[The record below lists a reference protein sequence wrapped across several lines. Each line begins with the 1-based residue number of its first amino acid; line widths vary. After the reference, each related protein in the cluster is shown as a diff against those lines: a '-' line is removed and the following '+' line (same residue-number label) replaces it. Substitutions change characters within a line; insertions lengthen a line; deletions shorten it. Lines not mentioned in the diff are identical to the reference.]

1 MKSINPSQWHEFG
14 FHSAEAMIV
23 DASSTAALLPG
34 SDSAYDCVSMKS
46 KTTVPVLEAIPPAAS
61 PSQTKLLG
69 DDRNGKHAS
78 GRPNGIIRVLLVDD
92 HPVVRKGL
100 ITCLS
105 GHPQLSVVGEA
116 SDGLEALR
124 QIRKL
129 SPDLVLMDVDM
140 PLMNGLAATECIC
153 RRFHQVKVLILSMHN
168 SSEYA
173 MRAIRSGARG
183 FILKRS
189 SCEELVN
196 AINTV
201 HRGGTYFSGEV
212 VWFTMRNF
220 RSGEAESDAPE
231 LSERQI
237 EVLIYIV
244 AGKGNKEI
252 AEELNISVRTVESHR
267 ARIMQRLSVHTI
279 AELTRY
285 ALAKGFVSL
294 DQPIPIPTVADLPA
308 MNLSAASTVHSR

>member
-1 MKSINPSQWHEFG
+1 MNDTNLSQWHEFG
-14 FHSAEAMIV
+14 FSNGKTMTNGAL
-23 DASSTAALLPG
+23 STALLLS
-34 SDSAYDCVSMKS
+34 SDPAYERVSMKS
-46 KTTVPVLEAIPPAAS
+46 TATVLDGLPGMAVAEEPKRPGCDRDNRS
-61 PSQTKLLG
+61 PSET
-69 DDRNGKHAS
+69 
-78 GRPNGIIRVLLVDD
+78 IRILLVDD

-100 ITCLS
+100 STCLS
-105 GHPQLSVVGEA
+105 SHPGLSVVGEA
-116 SDGLEALR
+116 GDGLEALR
-124 QIRKL
+124 KIREL

-153 RRFHQVKVLILSMHN
+153 RRFHKIKVLMLSMHN

-189 SCEELVN
+189 SCDELVS
-196 AINTV
+196 AINMV
-201 HRGGTYFSGEV
+201 HAGGTYFSGEV

-220 RSGEAESDAPE
+220 RSEEPEQEATE

-237 EVLIYIV
+237 EVLICVV

-267 ARIMQRLSVHTI
+267 ARIMQRLNVHTI
-279 AELTRY
+279 AELTKY
-285 ALAKGFVSL
+285 ALSKGLISL
-294 DQPIPIPTVADLPA
+294 DKSFPAHMGADSSAEFSRVAVA
-308 MNLSAASTVHSR
+308 HAG

>member
-1 MKSINPSQWHEFG
+1 MKSTVTVLDGLPS
-14 FHSAEAMIV
+14 I
-23 DASSTAALLPG
+23 AAPEELKRAG
-34 SDSAYDCVSMKS
+34 GGRDDR
-46 KTTVPVLEAIPPAAS
+46 S
-61 PSQTKLLG
+61 PS
-69 DDRNGKHAS
+69 GKPS
-78 GRPNGIIRVLLVDD
+78 ETIRILLVDD

-100 ITCLS
+100 GTCLS
-105 GHPQLSVVGEA
+105 SHPGLQVVGEA
-116 SDGLEALR
+116 GDGLEALR
-124 QIRKL
+124 KIREL

-153 RRFHQVKVLILSMHN
+153 RKFHKIKVLMISMHN

-189 SCEELVN
+189 SCEEMVN

-201 HRGGTYFSGEV
+201 HSGGTYFSGEV

-220 RSGEAESDAPE
+220 RSDEAEQETPE

-237 EVLIYIV
+237 EVLICVV
-244 AGKGNKEI
+244 AGKGNKQI
-252 AEELNISVRTVESHR
+252 AEQLDISVRTVESHR

-279 AELTRY
+279 AELTKY
-285 ALAKGFVSL
+285 ALSKGLISL
-294 DQPIPIPTVADLPA
+294 DKSIAAPAAVNPAEQFDRMTVAHA
-308 MNLSAASTVHSR
+308 G